1 MSKKFKIALLLGGSS
16 AEREISFRTGKKIA
30 ENLDRKKYQ
39 VSLFDPKEE
48 LEKFIKLLKEKKFD
62 AVFPAL
68 HGTFGEDGT
77 IQGLLEIFR
86 VPYVFSGVLASALAM
101 DKEATKKILAGE
113 GVLMP
118 RSVVVGNNYTAGD
131 LRRIKLPAVVKPV
144 HQGSS
149 VGIFIV
155 KNQMELPRAVKEAFK
170 FGPKVMVEEFISG
183 REITAAVLGNE
194 KPQPLPLIEIKP
206 KVSHFFDYRA
216 KYEVGGSE
224 EICPAPIGKSITKKI
239 QDTAARVHR
248 VIGCRGVT
256 RSDFIL
262 RGSRPYFLE
271 INTIPGMTETSLVP
285 QAAAKA
291 GISFPE
297 LLDKLIELAVE
308 QQSS

>member
-1 MSKKFKIALLLGGSS
+1 
-16 AEREISFRTGKKIA
+16 
-30 ENLDRKKYQ
+30 
-39 VSLFDPKEE
+39 
-48 LEKFIKLLKEKKFD
+48 
-62 AVFPAL
+62 
-68 HGTFGEDGT
+68 
-77 IQGLLEIFR
+77 
-86 VPYVFSGVLASALAM
+86 M

-149 VGIFIV
+149 VGTFIV